1 MLGKT
6 LAVAINDGERKQ
18 GDGNMSIMCLVY
30 LGIYLVV
37 LGLCLT
43 LLAFMV
49 RGRVVDQHETSI
61 GMGLVLAW
69 PLVAVVIVF
78 VITFDTLGKLMD
90 WIGGKLYHLI
100 RGD

>member
-6 LAVAINDGERKQ
+6 LAGVTNDGERKQ

-61 GMGLVLAW
+61 GMGLALAW

-78 VITFDTLGKLMD
+78 VMTFDTLGKLMD
-90 WIGGKLYHLI
+90 LFGGWLFNKV
-100 RGD
+100 RGK